1 MIKDNLFK
9 FDRETYHV
17 KLGQGWSVKLPVVI
31 GPDDQISHLELGNPA
46 ESIRMTDFRQ
56 VTEIIASPDECRLTL
71 NVLSKSDPLIL
82 TCSTSNELDN
92 LADLIDGYCRGARN
106 PKIGTII
113 KQYNRELPS
122 VPFLNGLEHN
132 GPPVDDDYAEIG
144 EQDAIQVKFDPVFE
158 IDRNSIQILGSPIG
172 RGQFGNVYKA
182 SFNKNDIQ
190 QLVAVKSSH
199 CQDES
204 TGTGFLLMLPSL
216 KSRSISVNGH
226 QMLPNSLLPN
236 TEVLG
241 PCRSALIICG
251 TLTLK

>member
-31 GPDDQISHLELGNPA
+31 GPDDQISHLELGNPV

-106 PKIGTII
+106 PKVGTII

-122 VPFLNGLEHN
+122 VPFMNGLEHN

-144 EQDAIQVKFDPVFE
+144 EQDAIQVK
-158 IDRNSIQILGSPIG
+158 LGFPQRKKYQNRSRCIIG
-172 RGQFGNVYKA
+172 GIKL
-182 SFNKNDIQ
+182 D
-190 QLVAVKSSH
+190 
-199 CQDES
+199 C
-204 TGTGFLLMLPSL
+204 
-216 KSRSISVNGH
+216 
-226 QMLPNSLLPN
+226 
-236 TEVLG
+236 
-241 PCRSALIICG
+241 II
-251 TLTLK
+251 